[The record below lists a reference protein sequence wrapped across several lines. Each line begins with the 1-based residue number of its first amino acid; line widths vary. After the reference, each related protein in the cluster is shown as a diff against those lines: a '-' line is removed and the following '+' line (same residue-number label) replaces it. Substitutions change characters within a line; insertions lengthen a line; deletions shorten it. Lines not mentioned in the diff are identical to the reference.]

1 MEVQISLK
9 EARELIKLLCVEQVK
24 MIQDNAKMQVY
35 ESEKYKRLEELK
47 VKLKNVR

>member
-1 MEVQISLK
+1 MNIEINTK
-9 EARELIKLLCVEQVK
+9 EARDLIKLLCAEQVR
-24 MIQDNAKMQVY
+24 MIQDSAQIQIY